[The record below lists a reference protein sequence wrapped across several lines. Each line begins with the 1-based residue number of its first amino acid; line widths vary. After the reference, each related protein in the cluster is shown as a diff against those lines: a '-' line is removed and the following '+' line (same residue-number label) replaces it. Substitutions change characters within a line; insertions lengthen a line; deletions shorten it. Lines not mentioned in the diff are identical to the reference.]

1 LSIYATAALILTLST
16 KHLLT
21 LYLCV
26 HCISLT
32 TTTCSVDDSFSC
44 SGSTDPTAAAAAS
57 AATAHVP
64 RVLLSR
70 KDLASAVH
78 DRPELKGS
86 TAAVLARR
94 RAAGRK
100 QLAMRKRKA
109 AAAGEPDDF

>member
-1 LSIYATAALILTLST
+1 VCSYYYYY
-16 KHLLT
+16 
-21 LYLCV
+21 LY
-26 HCISLT
+26 
-32 TTTCSVDDSFSC
+32 SVDDTFSC
-44 SGSTDPTAAAAAS
+44 SGTADLS
-57 AATAHVP
+57 ATTATATSSTAHVP

-109 AAAGEPDDF
+109 AAAGEPEDF